1 MYNYV
6 DVIDFSPSLALSLSL
21 SLSLSLGFDF
31 QSKIQ
36 QAEASG
42 SDIVVPPYTN
52 LSINLWNG

>member
-6 DVIDFSPSLALSLSL
+6 DVIDFSPSLALSLF
-21 SLSLSLGFDF
+21 LSLSLGFDF